1 MRLFSVIILLLL
13 VCSLLLTAC
22 AAGSQKYEKREDRA
36 NFLDGIWHGWIAPA
50 ALIVHFFN
58 DNIRIYET
66 NNSGWTYDLGFYIAV
81 VGGFGSLAFSR
92 KSCKGKR

>member
-1 MRLFSVIILLLL
+1 MRLFSLSIMLLL

-36 NFLDGIWHGWIAPA
+36 NFLDGIWHGWIAPV
-50 ALIVHFFN
+50 ALVVHFFN
-58 DNIRIYET
+58 HNIRIYET

-81 VGGFGSLAFSR
+81 VGGFGSFAFSR
-92 KSCKGKR
+92 KKCKKS